1 MSYVFRRWRFVA
13 GRVVGAL
20 GRGEDAFKAGI
31 STVPLQ
37 RPVDAE
43 GRISSCFLVG
53 GLTFGGMRLLR

>member
-31 STVPLQ
+31 STVTSQ
-37 RPVDAE
+37 RLAVAE
-43 GRISSCFLVG
+43 GRKFSCFFDGDLA
-53 GLTFGGMRLLR
+53 FGGMGLLQ